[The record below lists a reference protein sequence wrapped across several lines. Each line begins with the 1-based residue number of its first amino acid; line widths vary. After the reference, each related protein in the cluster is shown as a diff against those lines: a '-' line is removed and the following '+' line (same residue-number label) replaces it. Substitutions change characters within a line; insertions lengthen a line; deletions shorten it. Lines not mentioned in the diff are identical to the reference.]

1 MRLYDVHHI
10 DLGEIER
17 KLMNEGQHSADS
29 GLWEPWTVGGLK
41 LKVIFELW
49 LGPYLY

>member
-29 GLWEPWTVGGLK
+29 GLWEPWTGSGGRGLT
-41 LKVIFELW
+41 LEEQEA
-49 LGPYLY
+49 

>member
-29 GLWEPWTVGGLK
+29 GLWEPWTGPGGRGLTLEEK
-41 LKVIFELW
+41 EA
-49 LGPYLY
+49 